1 MLYICIMKVKI
12 YTLIDPIS
20 CKIRYIGR
28 TTQSLNKRLIGH
40 ISKSKLKQTHRDFWI
55 QSLLKQGLIPKI
67 KELKIVKGWSYS
79 YEVEKNY
86 IKKALKYNYN
96 LTNHD
101 DRGEGYKNKIISNS
115 QKLKIS
121 NTLKYKYEN
130 NLIKPTNTV
139 KISIFDLNGN
149 FIQNFNSCS
158 ECVKILNVPQSSLEK
173 VLSKKVKRW
182 KNYQITYG
190 ENPGKYIGRLNFK
203 QNNKKIFIYNNIN
216 KEILEFESFKLA
228 ANYLKVSSPT
238 IRRYIDKLY
247 KEQFYITNAR
257 VKLDE
262 FRETPEVDNPELS
275 L

>member
-1 MLYICIMKVKI
+1 MKVKI
-12 YTLIDPIS
+12 YILIDPIT

-67 KELKIVKGWSYS
+67 KELKTVEGWSYS
-79 YEVEKNY
+79 HEIEKNY
-86 IKKALKYNYN
+86 IKKALKYNFK

-101 DRGEGYKNKIISNS
+101 DRGEGCKNKIITDF

-130 NLIKPTNTV
+130 NIIKPTNTT
-139 KISIFDLNGN
+139 KISIYDLNGN
-149 FIQNFNSCS
+149 FIKEFNSCS

-173 VLSKKVKRW
+173 VLSQKVKRW

-190 ENPGKYIGRLNFK
+190 ENPGKYNGRLNFN
-203 QNNKKIFIYNNIN
+203 QNNKNIFIYDNIN
-216 KEILEFESFKLA
+216 NKILEFESFKLA
-228 ANYLKVSSPT
+228 AKYLKVSSPT
-238 IRRYIDKLY
+238 IRRYINKLY
-247 KEQFYITNAR
+247 KKQFYISNAR
-257 VKLDE
+257 IKLDE